1 MSDPAKYVNVPF
13 KGAHYM
19 CVENS
24 KRHHLLREAESAW
37 RLGYDDMCIDLHLKA
52 LRAPGCAFEHRE
64 GCDMAKRT
72 RVSTSWARTKKK

>member
-1 MSDPAKYVNVPF
+1 MTVYMSDPAKYINVPF

-37 RLGYDDMCIDLHLKA
+37 RLGYDDMCVDLHLQA

-64 GCDMAKRT
+64 GVRHG
-72 RVSTSWARTKKK
+72 